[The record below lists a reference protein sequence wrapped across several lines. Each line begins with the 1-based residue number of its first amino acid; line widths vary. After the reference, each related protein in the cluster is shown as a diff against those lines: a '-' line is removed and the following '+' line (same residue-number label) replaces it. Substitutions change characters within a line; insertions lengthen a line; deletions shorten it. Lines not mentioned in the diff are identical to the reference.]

1 MKKIE
6 TTLILNKKK
15 TNKRNRRIT
24 MSYTKS
30 MFDSIKKTLQENGKR
45 GNSNFKDFLKF
56 APGNTYIVRLLPNV
70 NNPENTFFHYY
81 HYGWN
86 SISTGQYVEVLSPK
100 TWGDPDPI
108 EGERIKLYRNKSDK
122 HALDLA
128 KNIYTKEKWLVNV
141 YVIEDPTNSENNG
154 TVKVL
159 RYGSQLS
166 KIINSAIDGEDAE
179 EFGAAIFDL
188 SENGCNLKIR
198 VESTKEGKDTRAF
211 VNYTSS
217 RFTRAS
223 AIPNMTAEKA
233 KEILDN
239 LHDLTSYF
247 PRKSPAELKET
258 LSVHLYGKGDD
269 TGKTETPIEEVEE
282 TKTTKENP
290 AKTESKPSSVDDDDK
305 IKKLLEGL

>member
-1 MKKIE
+1 
-6 TTLILNKKK
+6 
-15 TNKRNRRIT
+15 

-45 GNSNFKDFLKF
+45 GNSNFKDFLKLS
-56 APGNTYIVRLLPNV
+56 PGNTYLVRLLPNI
-70 NNPENTFFHYY
+70 NKPEDTFFHYY

-86 SISTGQYVEVLSPK
+86 SISTGQYVEALSPK

-122 HALDLA
+122 HAIDLA
-128 KNIYTKEKWLVNV
+128 RNISTKEKWLVNV
-141 YVIEDPTNSENNG
+141 YVIDDPTNSENNG

-166 KIINSAIDGEDAE
+166 KIINSAIDGEDAD
-179 EFGAAIFDL
+179 EFGPAIFDL

-217 RFTRAS
+217 RFARAS
-223 AIPNMTAEKA
+223 AIPNMTAEKT
-233 KEILDN
+233 KEVLDS
-239 LHDLTSYF
+239 LHDLTNYF
-247 PRKSPAELKET
+247 PRKSPAELKEM
-258 LSVHLYGKGDD
+258 LAVHLYGKNNDSEG
-269 TGKTETPIEEVEE
+269 TEFLTEKTPEE
-282 TKTTKENP
+282 TKTIEETPVETN
-290 AKTESKPSSVDDDDK
+290 ATTSSVDDDDK
-305 IKKLLEGL
+305 IKKLLEDL